1 MDFSLAFSLG
11 IVLEENIETNYRI
24 RKLKNILRYVDNTRF
39 LAKEYGINNIF
50 DKINSFRKNVKS
62 TMDCLD
68 DQLHFLNITIDKP
81 DTDPYYN
88 DPWNYKTW

>member
-11 IVLEENIETNYRI
+11 IVLEENIETNCRM

-62 TMDCLD
+62 TMDCLED
-68 DQLHFLNITIDKP
+68 
-81 DTDPYYN
+81 
-88 DPWNYKTW
+88 